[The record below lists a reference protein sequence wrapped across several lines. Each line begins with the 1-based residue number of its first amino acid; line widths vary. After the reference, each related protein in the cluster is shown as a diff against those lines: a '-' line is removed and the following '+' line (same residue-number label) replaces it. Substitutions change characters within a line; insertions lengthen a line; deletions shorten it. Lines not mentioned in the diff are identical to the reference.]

1 MTSFRDDGDRV
12 IVVGTGPTGATAAS
26 TLVSEG
32 VPVTM
37 IESGVRRPRGLIVRA
52 AGNTVVRL
60 TPRHGMRT
68 GREHATSVP
77 TEWHSSRVLGGLSG
91 YWTGSI
97 PRFAP
102 SDFVDGARLDERYRW
117 PIGYDDLAP
126 HYDAIERV
134 MGVTAGEPLAT
145 VPDPVVRYRHSLP
158 VAWQAICDA
167 VTRLDGGRSM
177 GVMPMAKG
185 TPWMVA
191 LRATE
196 FNSFDLMVEPLR
208 DHPAMRLLLGR
219 HVLRLERSRPAGPVD
234 TAVVLN
240 DESGLI
246 ERHRARAIV
255 LAAGALDTTEILL
268 RSADDADPTGLGNSS
283 DVLGRYLHDHPRQWW
298 RARLRRPM
306 PALSHPL
313 YLTRPDTSQHEPLR
327 TAGFTVG
334 LGRRSDR
341 LRTWVRGS
349 SDEIGVLTFATMV
362 PTREGRVELTGDRR
376 SSEHSDLSITFDFD
390 DATTRLMAASQTE
403 FIDTLGAAGLDAEV
417 DFSLPVG
424 APGSSVH
431 LGGTARMHASSEHG
445 VVDPRNRL
453 HDAPEVLVVDAACF
467 TTGPEKNPTPTA
479 MAIARRAALHL
490 ADDLS

>member
-1 MTSFRDDGDRV
+1 MRPVQDDDERV
-12 IVVGTGPTGATAAS
+12 IVVGTGPTGAMAAA
-26 TLVSEG
+26 TLVAEG
-32 VPVTM
+32 VPVTI
-37 IESGVRRPRGLIVRA
+37 IESGLRRPRGLIVRA

-60 TPRHGMRT
+60 TPRHGMRV
-68 GREHATSVP
+68 GREHSTSVP
-77 TEWHSSRVLGGLSG
+77 TEWHSSRVPGGLSG

-102 SDFVDGARLDERYRW
+102 SDFDDGARLDDRFRW

-126 HYDAIERV
+126 HYDAVEHL
-134 MGVTAGEPLAT
+134 MGVTAGHPLAT
-145 VPDPVVRYRHSLP
+145 VPDPVVRHRHDLP
-158 VAWQAICDA
+158 AAWESICRA
-167 VTRLDGGRSM
+167 VSGLDEGRSM

-196 FNSFDLMVEPLR
+196 FNSFDLMVEPIR
-208 DHPAMRLLLGR
+208 DDPAVRLLLGR
-219 HVLRLERSRPAGPVD
+219 HALRLERSRPGGPVD
-234 TAVVLN
+234 TVVVVN
-240 DESGLI
+240 HGSHVV

-255 LAAGALDTTEILL
+255 LAAGALDSTEILL
-268 RSADDADPTGLGNSS
+268 RSTGDDDPDGLGGSS
-283 DVLGRYLHDHPRQWW
+283 GVLGRYLHDHPRQWW
-298 RARLRRPM
+298 RARLERPM

-313 YLTRPDTSQHEPLR
+313 YLTRPDTSRHEPLR

-334 LGRRSDR
+334 LGRRVDR

-362 PTREGRVELTGDRR
+362 PTPDGRVELVGDRR
-376 SSEHSDLSITFDFD
+376 SNEHSDLSITFSFD
-390 DATTRLMAASQTE
+390 DATAGLMASSQQQ
-403 FIDTLGAAGLDAEV
+403 FLDTLAAAGLPARV
-417 DFSLPVG
+417 DFELPVG

-431 LGGTARMHASSEHG
+431 LGGTARMHASREHG
-445 VVDPRNRL
+445 VVDGANRV

-479 MAIARRAALHL
+479 MAIARRAAQLL
-490 ADDLS
+490 AADLA